1 MCGNFD
7 NKKMPVPSYGKCE
20 LECSCGFH
28 WKLGERLIKQERSY
42 KYLGMELDTQ
52 LTQAE
57 FRTRIYLK
65 ARANISKVWSM
76 TSINLYEALV
86 RSEVEYGAE
95 VWKEIK
101 WEDGEK
107 IQREGGES

>member
-1 MCGNFD
+1 MESV
-7 NKKMPVPSYGKCE
+7 K
-20 LECSCGFH
+20 LIFH

-57 FRTRIYLK
+57 FRDRIYLK

-76 TSINLYEALV
+76 GMSNGSLSVKASINLYEALV
-86 RSEVEYGAE
+86 RSVVEYGA
-95 VWKEIK
+95 
-101 WEDGEK
+101 
-107 IQREGGES
+107 